1 MSDIG
6 LSPGDIVQI
15 NEQER
20 PGLIGA
26 LLLVEEVRAWGVQGF
41 VHHVNT
47 FNEAT
52 RIYLRLNRNQFERVG
67 RAVLVPSDLYN
78 ESEKR

>member
-1 MSDIG
+1 MSERG

-15 NEQER
+15 NDQER

-41 VHHVNT
+41 IHHINT

-52 RIYLRLNRNQFERVG
+52 RIYLRLKHDQFERVG
-67 RAVLVPSDLYN
+67 RAVLVPADLYN